1 MKTKMQ
7 NRMTALFTAVK
18 KCYDNGSYN
27 VFNFSWAEN
36 ELHFIKKHC
45 GEMGRIFYFYYDEI
59 KKGRVS
65 C

>member
-1 MKTKMQ
+1 
-7 NRMTALFTAVK
+7 MTALFTAVK